1 VTPSSPDVVIVG
13 GGIGGGALATVLALG
28 KLEVLV
34 LERETIYPD
43 RVRGEWVAPWGVAEM
58 KRLGFLDLLVQHGG
72 LIVTRNVM
80 YDEIWPAQAAEA
92 NALDLRAMH
101 PEAPGAMCIGHP
113 LMCNIFHDTAVSSGA
128 TILRGVKDIK
138 VVAGDRPS
146 ISFTHNG
153 SEHTISPRLVVGAD
167 GRHSQVRK
175 QLGFRIQADPPHSIL
190 SGMLVANVPD
200 WPRDMQGIGTEDR
213 LHYLVFPQG
222 KDLVRLYACYDFADS
237 SRFSGPDKQ
246 VRMLQAYRLN
256 CLPLGEAIAAGTP
269 AGPLNGVS
277 NEDHW
282 IDDPTMPGVVLIG
295 DSAGHND
302 PITGQGVSITLRDV
316 RLLSDALLSN
326 KGTWTQAIF
335 ADYIDERRER
345 MRRLRIAARL
355 ARRVRS
361 EFGPEARDR
370 RARFFKRTSE
380 GQLSPYSAV
389 LVGPERLRAEAFLSD
404 TFDRLLA
411 S

>member
-1 VTPSSPDVVIVG
+1 MSPSSPDVVIVG
-13 GGIGGGALATVLALG
+13 GGIGGGALATVLARG
-28 KLEVLV
+28 KLEVVV

-58 KRLGFLDLLVQHGG
+58 RRLGFLDLLLERGG
-72 LIVTRNVM
+72 LIVTRNVN
-80 YDEIWPAQAAEA
+80 YDEIWPAHFAEA
-92 NALDLRAMH
+92 HALDLGALH
-101 PEAPGAMCIGHP
+101 PDAPGAMCISHP
-113 LMCNIFHDTAVSSGA
+113 LMCNIFHDTALSSGA
-128 TILRGVKDIK
+128 TILRGVTDIE
-138 VVAGDRPS
+138 VVAGERPS
-146 ISFTHNG
+146 VSFAQNG
-153 SEHTISPRLVVGAD
+153 AESMLFPRLVVGAD
-167 GRHSQVRK
+167 GRNSHVRK
-175 QLGFRIQADPPHSIL
+175 QLGFRVQADPPHSIL

-200 WPRDMQGIGTEDR
+200 WPRDRQGIGTEDR
-213 LHYLVFPQG
+213 FHFLVFPQG
-222 KDLVRLYACYDFADS
+222 KDMVRLYACYDFADS
-237 SRFSGPDKQ
+237 SRFSGADKQ
-246 VRMLQAYRLN
+246 TRMLQAYRMN
-256 CLPLGEAIAAGTP
+256 CLPFGEAIAAGTP

-282 IDDPTMPGVVLIG
+282 IDDPTLPGVVLIG

-316 RLLSDALLSN
+316 RLLSDALLL
-326 KGTWTQAIF
+326 KTGEWTRATF
-335 ADYIDERRER
+335 ADYVDERRER

-370 RARFFKRTSE
+370 RARFFKRTAE
-380 GQLSPYSAV
+380 GQLSPYGAV
-389 LVGPERLRAEAFLSD
+389 LVGPERLPADAFLQD

>member
-1 VTPSSPDVVIVG
+1 MSLSSPDVVIVG
-13 GGIGGGALATVLALG
+13 GGIGGGALATVLARA
-28 KLEVLV
+28 KLEVVV
-34 LERETIYPD
+34 LERELTYPD

-58 KRLGFLDLLVQHGG
+58 QRLGFLDLLLQHGG
-72 LIVTRNVM
+72 LIVTRNVL
-80 YDEIWPAQAAEA
+80 YDEIWPPSAAEA
-92 NALDLRAMH
+92 NALNLSALH

-113 LMCNIFHDTAVSSGA
+113 LMCNVFHDAAVSSGA
-128 TILRGVKDIK
+128 TILRGIKDIN

-146 ISFTHNG
+146 VAFTHNG
-153 SEHTISPRLVVGAD
+153 SVTTLAPRLVVGAD
-167 GRHSQVRK
+167 GRNSQVRK
-175 QLGFRIQADPPHSIL
+175 QLGFRVQADPPHSIL

-200 WPRDMQGIGTEDR
+200 WPRDIQGVGTEDK
-213 LHYLVFPQG
+213 LHFLVFPQG
-222 KDLVRLYACYDFADS
+222 KDLVRLYACYDFAAS
-237 SRFSGPDKQ
+237 ARFSGPDKQ
-246 VRMLQAYRLN
+246 ARMLQAFRLN
-256 CLPLGEAIAAGTP
+256 CLPLGEAVAAGTP

-316 RLLSDALLSN
+316 RLLSDALLSS
-326 KGTWTQAIF
+326 KGVWTQATF
-335 ADYIDERRER
+335 VDYVDERRER

-370 RARFFKRTSE
+370 RARFFKRTAE
-380 GQLSPYSAV
+380 GHLSPYGAV
-389 LVGPERLRAEAFLSD
+389 LVGPERLPAEAFLAE
-404 TFDRLLA
+404 TFDKLLA